1 MNKMKIEIWSDIAC
15 PYCYIGKRKLEQ
27 ALDQFPNR
35 DNIELVWHSYEL
47 DPEISAAD
55 SCKPYYSYM
64 AKRFGSTVEQIQ
76 KSNKKVTQLAK
87 EVGLD
92 YNFDQL
98 IVANTSKALRMVKL
112 AALCN
117 LATEM
122 EEVLFK
128 AYFTEGRNIGNN
140 DTLIELGTEIGL
152 DKNSIIDLLNSDK
165 FAADIKAD
173 IEYSENELKLEYIPF
188 YLINNKHIVQ
198 GSIPTEDYLS
208 ILQKA
213 YTEWEKEGISTTRN
227 DSIKGQSCSIDG
239 HCSI

>member
-1 MNKMKIEIWSDIAC
+1 MKIEIWSDIAC

-47 DPEISAAD
+47 DPSITAAD
-55 SCKPYYSYM
+55 SCKAYYSYM
-64 AKRFGSTVEQIQ
+64 ANRFGSSVEQVQ
-76 KSNKKVTQLAK
+76 KSNAKVTMLAK
-87 EVGLD
+87 EVGLT

-112 AALCN
+112 AALNN

-128 AYFTEGRNIGNN
+128 AYFTDGKNIGDN
-140 DTLIELGTEIGL
+140 DTLVELGSQIGL
-152 DKNSIIDLLNSDK
+152 DKGAITELLNGDR
-165 FAADIKAD
+165 FVADIKTD

-188 YLINNKHIVQ
+188 YLFNNKHIIQ
-198 GSIPTEDYLS
+198 GSIPVEDYLN

-213 YTEWEKEGISTTRN
+213 YSEWEQEGVSSTRN

-239 HCSI
+239 HCSL